1 MSGTK
6 MPAATVITPK
16 VRWLDTA
23 SHIVKLELGSILDG
37 SKNGNSAKPAVKIA
51 PTIIKLVPVKLKP
64 AFVFEDPK
72 AAMMAPNIA
81 RTGATLVIG

>member
-1 MSGTK
+1 M
-6 MPAATVITPK
+6 
-16 VRWLDTA
+16 
-23 SHIVKLELGSILDG
+23 LDG

-64 AFVFEDPK
+64 AFAFEDAKIAMIAPK
-72 AAMMAPNIA
+72 IA

>member
-23 SHIVKLELGSILDG
+23 SHIVKLELGLILDG

-64 AFVFEDPK
+64 AFAFE
-72 AAMMAPNIA
+72 AAIIAMIAPNIA
-81 RTGATLVIG
+81 RNGATLVIG